1 MAGGVKLR
9 YVEVPQMSPSQLALI
24 REKLLIERA
33 KSAGRYNTPETL
45 VAEWRAEL
53 DSSATTAT

>member
-33 KSAGRYNTPETL
+33 KSAGRYT
-45 VAEWRAEL
+45 
-53 DSSATTAT
+53 S